1 MPSMQ
6 KKTYYSIKF
15 PLVILCS
22 ILCLSGLRWLISSEP
37 WMLDQVANEE
47 RLKMTF
53 TDLFLI
59 EGNASLGGY
68 LTQVYRFLGLYVLG
82 IGFILLSFTSDKI
95 LKIFIVRKRF
105 LIVLG
110 VLLVSNLILG
120 YVWIPSSHFIYVMW
134 GAIGLYGISLFNHI
148 KG

>member
-59 EGNASLGGY
+59 EGNASLPSVARLQLENCY
-68 LTQVYRFLGLYVLG
+68 LPIRG
-82 IGFILLSFTSDKI
+82 K
-95 LKIFIVRKRF
+95 
-105 LIVLG
+105 
-110 VLLVSNLILG
+110 
-120 YVWIPSSHFIYVMW
+120 H
-134 GAIGLYGISLFNHI
+134 
-148 KG
+148 